1 MLCNTF
7 LCHSCQE
14 HSGDNVIDDQTI
26 GARLKMIRGSRTQ
39 KEFAQELDITVP
51 SLQKYELNESVPGGL
66 ALAKLVEKEINVNWV
81 LTGKGS
87 MYIHIPD
94 DRLLQELAFK
104 VFAGTRGKED
114 VSEVRRSKLL
124 TRAYRIALNDGLK
137 AAEEYVDK
145 MVEVL
150 EYYS

>member
-1 MLCNTF
+1 M
-7 LCHSCQE
+7 
-14 HSGDNVIDDQTI
+14 IDDHTI
-26 GARLKMIRGSRTQ
+26 GGRLKIVRGGKTQ
-39 KEFAQELDITVP
+39 KEFAQELDISAP

-66 ALAKLVEKEINVNWV
+66 ALAKLSEKGIDVNWI

-87 MYIHIPD
+87 MHILLPD

-104 VFAGTRGKED
+104 IFVATRGKED
-114 VSEVRRSKLL
+114 VSEVRRAKLL
-124 TRAYRIALNDGLK
+124 TRAYRIALNDGLE

-150 EYYS
+150 EFYS

>member
-1 MLCNTF
+1 M
-7 LCHSCQE
+7 
-14 HSGDNVIDDQTI
+14 IDDQTI
-26 GARLKMIRGSRTQ
+26 GGRLKIVRGGKTQ
-39 KEFAQELDITVP
+39 KEFAQELDISAP

-66 ALAKLVEKEINVNWV
+66 ALAKLSEKGIDVNWI

-87 MYIHIPD
+87 MHILLPD

-104 VFAGTRGKED
+104 VFVATRGKED
-114 VSEVRRSKLL
+114 VSEVRRAKLL
-124 TRAYRIALNDGLK
+124 TRAYRIALNDGLE

-145 MVEVL
+145 MVDVL

>member
-1 MLCNTF
+1 M
-7 LCHSCQE
+7 
-14 HSGDNVIDDQTI
+14 IDDQTI
-26 GARLKMIRGSRTQ
+26 GGRLKIVRGGKTQ
-39 KEFAQELDITVP
+39 KEFAQELDISAP
-51 SLQKYELNESVPGGL
+51 SLQKYELNESIPGGL
-66 ALAKLVEKEINVNWV
+66 ALAKLSEKGIDVNWI

-87 MYIHIPD
+87 MHILLPD

-104 VFAGTRGKED
+104 VFVATRGKED
-114 VSEVRRSKLL
+114 VSEVRRAKLL

-145 MVEVL
+145 MLDVL

>member
-1 MLCNTF
+1 M
-7 LCHSCQE
+7 
-14 HSGDNVIDDQTI
+14 IDDQTI
-26 GARLKMIRGSRTQ
+26 GGRLKIVRGGKTQ
-39 KEFAQELDITVP
+39 KEFAQELDISAP

-66 ALAKLVEKEINVNWV
+66 ALAKLSEKGIDVNWI

-87 MYIHIPD
+87 MHILLPD

-104 VFAGTRGKED
+104 VFVATRGKED
-114 VSEVRRSKLL
+114 VSEVRRAKLL

-145 MVEVL
+145 MVDVL

>member
-1 MLCNTF
+1 M
-7 LCHSCQE
+7 
-14 HSGDNVIDDQTI
+14 IDDQTI
-26 GARLKMIRGSRTQ
+26 GGRLKIVRGGKTQ
-39 KEFAQELDITVP
+39 KEFAQELDISAP

-66 ALAKLVEKEINVNWV
+66 ALAKLSEKGIDVNWI

-87 MYIHIPD
+87 MHILLPD

-104 VFAGTRGKED
+104 VFVATRGKED
-114 VSEVRRSKLL
+114 VSEVRRAKLL
-124 TRAYRIALNDGLK
+124 TRAYRIALNDGLE

-150 EYYS
+150 EFYS

>member
-1 MLCNTF
+1 M
-7 LCHSCQE
+7 
-14 HSGDNVIDDQTI
+14 IDDQTI
-26 GARLKMIRGSRTQ
+26 GGRLKIVRGGKTQ
-39 KEFAQELDITVP
+39 KEFAQELDISAP

-66 ALAKLVEKEINVNWV
+66 ALAKLSEKGIDVNWI

-87 MYIHIPD
+87 MHILLPD

-104 VFAGTRGKED
+104 VFVATRSKED
-114 VSEVRRSKLL
+114 VSEVRRAKLL
-124 TRAYRIALNDGLK
+124 TRAYRIALNDGLE

-145 MVEVL
+145 MVDVL

>member
-1 MLCNTF
+1 
-7 LCHSCQE
+7 
-14 HSGDNVIDDQTI
+14 VIDDQTI
-26 GARLKMIRGSRTQ
+26 GGRLKIVRGGKTQ
-39 KEFAQELDITVP
+39 KEFAQELDISAP

-66 ALAKLVEKEINVNWV
+66 ALAKLAEKGVNVNWI

-87 MYIHIPD
+87 MHVMLPD

-104 VFAGTRGKED
+104 VFVATRGKED
-114 VSEVRRSKLL
+114 VSEVRRAKLL
-124 TRAYRIALNDGLK
+124 TRAYRIALNDGLE

-145 MVEVL
+145 MVGVL